1 MKTKIN
7 INIGLLLAGN
17 YPPTKVFD
25 RIANLNGHQII
36 NYSADITQNW
46 LLLIGITM
54 VNNKVVGSMQM
65 YSVERNISQPIE
77 GHCGCFSRVTL
88 PGQSTQTT
96 LFSFANKNDAGAKV
110 FIFSYILFTL
120 FFNFFVFTKDFN
132 N

>member
-1 MKTKIN
+1 
-7 INIGLLLAGN
+7 
-17 YPPTKVFD
+17 
-25 RIANLNGHQII
+25 
-36 NYSADITQNW
+36 
-46 LLLIGITM
+46 M

-88 PGQSTQTT
+88 PGQVPQP
-96 LFSFANKNDAGAKV
+96 LFSVLQTKNDAGAKV